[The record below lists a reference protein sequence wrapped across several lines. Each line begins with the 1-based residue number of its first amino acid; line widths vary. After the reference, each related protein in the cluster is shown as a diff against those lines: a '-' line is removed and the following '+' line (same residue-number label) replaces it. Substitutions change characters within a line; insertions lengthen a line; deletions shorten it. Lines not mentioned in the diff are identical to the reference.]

1 MGEVHFR
8 RDLYRGTAQDYDRF
22 RPPYPPDLFVDLLR
36 RTQVEHGGR
45 LLDLACGTGQIAFAL
60 HQQFDEVWAVD
71 QEGDAI
77 TFADHKA
84 ARLGV
89 TNIRW
94 VAERAEDLSVGTASF
109 DLIAIGNA
117 FHRLPRRAVAQKVLN
132 WLRPGSHLAL
142 LWSDSP
148 WVGQSEWQRVLSEVI
163 RAWTTKMN
171 ATSRVPE
178 HLQRVLNEEANQ
190 AVLTSVGFDIIGRFE
205 FTALHRWT
213 VASLAGFVF
222 STSVLSR
229 HVLGD
234 LAPDFAADLRGR
246 LLAVEP
252 TGQFDQT
259 ISSAYEL
266 ARRPGDR

>member
-1 MGEVHFR
+1 MEEVRFR
-8 RDLYRGTAQDYDRF
+8 RDLYKGTAEDYDRS
-22 RPPYPPDLFVDLLR
+22 RPPYPPHLFVDLLR
-36 RTQVEHGGR
+36 RSHVEHGGR

-60 HQQFDEVWAVD
+60 HHEFDEVWAVD
-71 QEGDAI
+71 QEADAI

-84 ARLGV
+84 ARLGI

-94 VAERAEDLSVGTASF
+94 IAERAEDFSVETASF
-109 DLIAIGNA
+109 DLVAIGNA
-117 FHRLPRRAVAQKVLN
+117 FHRLPRRAVAQQVLD

-148 WVGQSEWQRVLSEVI
+148 WVGQSEWQRALSEVI
-163 RAWTTKMN
+163 RAWTTRMN

-178 HLQRVLNEEANQ
+178 HLHRVLEEKPNQ
-190 AVLTSVGFDIIGRFE
+190 DVLASVGFSTVGRFE
-205 FTALHRWT
+205 FTAQYRWT
-213 VASLAGFVF
+213 AASLAGFVF

-234 LAPDFAADLRGR
+234 LAPDFASDLRNR

-259 ISSAYEL
+259 ISSAYDL
-266 ARRPGDR
+266 ACRPGGR